1 MIIGHIQN
9 RLIGVNNR
17 YIKDTYEKIFIFAYR
32 NPLIGEI
39 TLKHFLTLLSNV
51 NGGGNLY
58 YYEKRLA
65 QSLIFM
71 VLMLN
76 LLTFGLP

>member
-1 MIIGHIQN
+1 M
-9 RLIGVNNR
+9 
-17 YIKDTYEKIFIFAYR
+17 
-32 NPLIGEI
+32 
-39 TLKHFLTLLSNV
+39 LT
-51 NGGGNLY
+51 GGGDLY